1 MLNKTLEKVKSS
13 KQFKLVIFADNIT
26 KRISENII
34 NYSKSKALSYSSGG
48 AKVKGIYDQIKQ
60 YKAEHTDAQVKLY
73 PSSCLHKSYPER
85 KPQFHHQKDKLLF

>member
-26 KRISENII
+26 KSLIPENIV
-34 NYSKSKALSYSSGG
+34 NCSKNKALIYSSGG

-60 YKAEHTDAQVKLY
+60 YKAERTDAQVKLY
-73 PSSCLHKSYPER
+73 PSSCLHKSYPKK
-85 KPQFHHQKDKLLF
+85 KPQFHH